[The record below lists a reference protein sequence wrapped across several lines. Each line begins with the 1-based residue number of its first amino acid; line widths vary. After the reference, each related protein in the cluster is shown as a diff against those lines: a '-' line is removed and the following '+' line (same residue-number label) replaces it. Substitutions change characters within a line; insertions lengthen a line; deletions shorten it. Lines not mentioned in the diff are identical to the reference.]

1 MSDTFV
7 TVVATNAVH
16 VTVKGAEGPEMKR
29 KGDEP
34 FMISR
39 ADFDELGPDG
49 LQSVRRPKKDE
60 HHPLDHDDDGTL
72 DGALV
77 LTPKHKG
84 GGKWHVVDSQDTPVS
99 GDELFDDKDQAQA
112 WIDGRMGEKA

>member
-7 TVVATNAVH
+7 TVVATNTVH
-16 VTVKGAEGPEMKR
+16 VTVKGADSPELKR
-29 KGDEP
+29 KEDEP

-39 ADFDELGPDG
+39 ADYDELGPDG

-60 HHPLDHDDDGTL
+60 RHPLDHDADGTL
-72 DGALV
+72 GGAV
-77 LTPKHKG
+77 TLTPKHKG
-84 GGKWHVVDSQDTPVS
+84 GGKWHVVDSQDTVAS
-99 GDELFDDKDQAQA
+99 GDELFDDKDSAQA

>member
-7 TVVATNAVH
+7 TVVATSAVH
-16 VTVKGAEGPEMKR
+16 VTVKGAEAPEVKR

-49 LQSVRRPKKDE
+49 LNAVRRPKKDE
-60 HHPLDHDDDGTL
+60 RHPLDHDADGEL
-72 DGALV
+72 GGAAV
-77 LTPKHKG
+77 LTPRHKG
-84 GGKWHVVDSQDTPVS
+84 GGKWHVLDSQDTVAS
-99 GDELFDDKDQAQA
+99 GDELFDSKDEAQA
-112 WIDGRMGEKA
+112 WIDGRMGENA